1 LAISISL
8 LVRSFA
14 LLFFAV
20 VILAVLPSSAQTS
33 PAPDKHPVAPI
44 RPVTDDY
51 FGIKLTDPY
60 RYFEKSDDPEYMAWL
75 KGQDAY
81 TRAQL
86 ARIPARDALL
96 KRVVELDNAA
106 PATVSSVTRTINDR
120 YFYLKTLSGEMTPK
134 LYMRDTLNGEEK
146 RLVDPDRF
154 KGADG
159 APHAINYYVA
169 SFDGRYAAYGESAGG
184 SENATLRIFDMQTMK
199 DTGEII
205 DRAEIGAVAWLPDNK
220 SFVFNRLQKMGPDSP
235 PTDKY
240 EKSIAWLHVV
250 GSNPDKDVAVLGI
263 NLSPRVAVDPADF
276 PVVITDPA
284 SDFALGLIGHGVQRE
299 ITLYAAP
306 LHSLGKSD
314 IPWKKICD
322 VEDGVTSSALHG
334 SEIYLLTHKD
344 SPRFKII
351 RTSLISPDLT
361 RAETVIPQREG
372 VLTQVG
378 VSAEA
383 LYAQELDGGINH
395 LLRVPFDSA
404 KIELTPLPFGGAFD
418 VENTDSRLPGALISM
433 RSWVKGTRILSYDP
447 KSNTVSN
454 TGLRPEGPF
463 DNLPDLT
470 SVEVKYPSYDGT
482 LVPLS
487 IVYKKGIALDGSHP
501 VFLEAYGAYGITLD
515 PTFDPTYVAWLERGG
530 VFAVAHVRGGGEY
543 GDDWHKWG
551 QKITKANTWRD
562 TIAAGEYLIQQKYT
576 SPAKLAVFSASA
588 GGVTVGRAITERPDL
603 FGAALI
609 RVGDLNSLRSE
620 TMPSGP
626 ANIAE
631 FGSVKTRA
639 GFEDLY
645 RMDALHHVRD
655 GVAYPPVLLTT
666 GINDPRVSSW
676 EPAKFAARM
685 QAATSSGKP
694 VLLRVD
700 FDAGHGF
707 GSTRRQREE
716 EFADMVSFLLWQFGD
731 PAFQPK

>member
-1 LAISISL
+1 MGISISL
-8 LVRSFA
+8 FVRSFSVF
-14 LLFFAV
+14 FFAV
-20 VILAVLPSSAQTS
+20 VALAALPLSAQTG
-33 PAPDKHPVAPI
+33 APPEKPPVAPV

-51 FGIKLTDPY
+51 FGIKVTDPY
-60 RYFEKSDDPEYMAWL
+60 RYFEKSDIPDFMAWL

-96 KRVVELDNAA
+96 KRVIELDNSA
-106 PATVSSVTRTINDR
+106 PATVSSVTRTNNDR
-120 YFYLKTLSGEMTPK
+120 YFYLKTRSGEITAK
-134 LYMRDTLNGEEK
+134 LYMRDSLKGEEK
-146 RLVDPDRF
+146 LLVDPDRF

-159 APHAINYYVA
+159 VPHAINYYTS

-184 SENATLRIFDMQTMK
+184 SEHAAIRVIDTQTMK
-199 DTGEII
+199 DTGEVI
-205 DRAEIGAVAWLPDNK
+205 DRAEFGAVAWLPDNK
-220 SFVFNRLQKMGPDSP
+220 SFVFNRLQKLGPDSP

-250 GSNPDKDVAVLGI
+250 GNNPEKDVAVLGI
-263 NLSPRVAVDPADF
+263 NLSPRVAVDPTDF
-276 PVVITDPA
+276 PAVITDPA

-299 ITLYAAP
+299 ITLYVAP
-306 LHSLGKSD
+306 LNSLGKSD

-322 VEDGVTSSALHG
+322 VDDAVTAQAIRG
-334 SEIYLLTHKD
+334 GNIYLLTHKD
-344 SPRFKII
+344 TPRFHII
-351 RTSLISPDLT
+351 RTSLASPDLAH
-361 RAETVIPQREG
+361 AEAVIPQREG

-378 VSAEA
+378 VSADA
-383 LYAQELDGGINH
+383 LYIQELDGGINH
-395 LLRVPFDSA
+395 LLRMPFGSSKLEMA
-404 KIELTPLPFGGAFD
+404 PLPFDGAFD

-447 KSNTVSN
+447 KTNTVSN

-487 IVYKKGIALDGSHP
+487 IVCKKGIALDGSHP
-501 VFLEAYGAYGITLD
+501 TILEAYGAYGITLD

-562 TIAAGEYLIQQKYT
+562 TIAAAEYLIQQKYT
-576 SPAKLAVFSASA
+576 SSPKLAAFSASA
-588 GGVTVGRAITERPDL
+588 GGVTIGRAITERPDL

-609 RVGDLNSLRSE
+609 RVGDLNSLRAE

-626 ANIAE
+626 ANIPE
-631 FGSVKTRA
+631 FGTVATQA

-645 RMDALHHVRD
+645 RMDSLHHVRD
-655 GVAYPPVLLTT
+655 GVAYPPVMLTT

-676 EPAKFAARM
+676 EPAKFGARL

-700 FDAGHGF
+700 FEAGHGF

-716 EFADMVSFLLWQFGD
+716 EFADMASFLLWQFGD

>member
-1 LAISISL
+1 MAISISL
-8 LVRSFA
+8 FVRSFA

-20 VILAVLPSSAQTS
+20 VILALLPSSAQTS
-33 PAPDKHPVAPI
+33 AAPDKPPVAPV

-51 FGIKLTDPY
+51 FGIKVSDPY
-60 RYFEKSDDPEYMAWL
+60 RYFEKSDDPEYIAWL

-81 TRAQL
+81 TRGQL
-86 ARIPARDALL
+86 ARIPARDAFL

-106 PATVSSVTRTINDR
+106 PATVSSVTHTFNDR
-120 YFYLKTLSGEMTPK
+120 YFYLKTRSGEITAK
-134 LYMRDTLNGEEK
+134 LYMRDTLKGEEK
-146 RLVDPDRF
+146 LLVDPDSF

-159 APHAINYYVA
+159 VPHAINYYAA

-184 SENATLRIFDMQTMK
+184 SENAVIRIFDTQTTK

-205 DRAEIGAVAWLPDNK
+205 DRADFGAVAWLPNNK
-220 SFVFNRLQKMGPDSP
+220 SFVFNRLQKHGPHSL

-250 GSNPDKDVAVLGI
+250 GNNPDKDIAVLGI
-263 NLSPRVAVDPADF
+263 NLSPRVAVDPTDLPF
-276 PVVITDPA
+276 VVTDPA
-284 SDFALGLIGHGVQRE
+284 SEFVLGLINHGVQRE
-299 ITLYAAP
+299 ITMYAAP
-306 LHSLGKSD
+306 LNSLGKSD

-322 VEDGVTSSALHG
+322 VDDAVTTQAIRDGD
-334 SEIYLLTHKD
+334 IYLLTHKD
-344 SPRFKII
+344 TPRFRII
-351 RTSLISPDLT
+351 RTSLASPDLAH
-361 RAETVIPQREG
+361 AETVIPQRKG

-378 VSAEA
+378 VSADA
-383 LYAQELDGGINH
+383 LYAQELDGGVNH
-395 LLRVPFDSA
+395 LLRVPFGSA
-404 KIELTPLPFGGAFD
+404 KIELAPLSFEGAFV
-418 VENTDSRLPGALISM
+418 VETTDSRLPGALISLS
-433 RSWVKGTRILSYDP
+433 SWVKGTRVLSYDP
-447 KSNTVSN
+447 KTNTFSN

-463 DNLPDLT
+463 DNLSDLT
-470 SVEVKYPSYDGT
+470 SVEVKYPSGDGT

-501 VFLEAYGAYGITLD
+501 TILEAYGAYGITID

-530 VFAVAHVRGGGEY
+530 IYAIAHVRGGGEY
-543 GDDWHKWG
+543 GEDWHKWG
-551 QKITKANTWRD
+551 QKLTKPNTWRD

-576 SPAKLAVFSASA
+576 SGPKLAPFSASA
-588 GGVTVGRAITERPDL
+588 GGVTIGRAITERPDL

-609 RVGDLNSLRSE
+609 RVGDLNSLRAE

-626 ANIAE
+626 ANIPE
-631 FGSVKTRA
+631 FGSVKTQE

-645 RMDALHHVRD
+645 RMDAFHHVRD
-655 GVAYPPVLLTT
+655 IVAYPPVLLTT

-700 FDAGHGF
+700 FEAGHGF

-716 EFADMVSFLLWQFGD
+716 EFADMASFLLWQFGD